1 MASKVGAYWRADPT
15 FRSKLKEIAPCSPDV
30 YYFLEELSD
39 KYDIYCATDMIK
51 MVSSNNQEVLD
62 VLLKITYSGLGNV
75 KIIKR

>member
-1 MASKVGAYWRADPT
+1 MANKVGAYWRADPA
-15 FRSKLKEIAPCSPDV
+15 FRSRLKEVAPCNHDV

-51 MVSSNNQEVLD
+51 RVSSNNQDVLD

-75 KIIKR
+75 KLVK